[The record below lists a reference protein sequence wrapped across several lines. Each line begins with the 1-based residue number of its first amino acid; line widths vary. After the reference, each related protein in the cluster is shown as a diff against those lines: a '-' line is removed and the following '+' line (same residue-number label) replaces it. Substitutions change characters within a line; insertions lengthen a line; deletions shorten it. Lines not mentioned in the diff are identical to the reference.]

1 MFNGHAV
8 SLLLWLVI
16 DLLSIKNCLKVV
28 KSHALMKDNPS
39 EGNAYLIER
48 KSTGINIFWISLNYN
63 IARLLLDSQLP
74 IGANSVN

>member
-1 MFNGHAV
+1 MY
-8 SLLLWLVI
+8 
-16 DLLSIKNCLKVV
+16 